1 MDKVNEVGILLA
13 DYQYLTR
20 AGLKLLIEKVP
31 GVYLKQ
37 EVAHPIQFQ
46 LELQALNP
54 DMVIL
59 DVNNS
64 EQLKSL
70 PFIQQKVTDRLLVL
84 NQHAEAIPTLM
95 KSGIKGIISKTCGE
109 DEIITAIQAV
119 ACKKRYFCGSTLNV
133 FYQQN
138 QNEHDIKEEL
148 LSPRELQVIQLMAS
162 GYTTQRIA
170 EVLNISVHTV
180 NSHRKN
186 MLKKLKIS
194 SPMQLIAYAVE
205 QGLVKVNFPE
215 KR

>member
-1 MDKVNEVGILLA
+1 MDKVKEVGILLA

-20 AGLKLLIEKVP
+20 LALKLLIEKVP
-31 GVYLKQ
+31 GVYLKH
-37 EVAHPIQFQ
+37 EVAHPVQFQ
-46 LELQALNP
+46 SELQARNP

-59 DVNNS
+59 DVNNG

-70 PFIQQKVTDRLLVL
+70 PSIQQKVTDRLLVL
-84 NQHAEAIPTLM
+84 NQYTEAVPTLM
-95 KSGIKGIISKTCGE
+95 RSGVKGIISKTCGE
-109 DEIITAIQAV
+109 TEIITAIQAV
-119 ACKKRYFCGSTLNV
+119 ANQQRYFCGSTLNV

-138 QNEHDIKEEL
+138 QASNANEDEM

-162 GYTTQRIA
+162 GYTTQTIA
-170 EVLNISVHTV
+170 EVLSISVHTV

-186 MLKKLKIS
+186 MLKKLNVS

-215 KR
+215 KK